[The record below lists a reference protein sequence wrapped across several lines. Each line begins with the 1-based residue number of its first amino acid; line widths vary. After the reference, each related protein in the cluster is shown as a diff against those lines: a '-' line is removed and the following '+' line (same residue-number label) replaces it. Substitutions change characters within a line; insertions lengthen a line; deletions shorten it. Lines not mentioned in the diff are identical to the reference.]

1 MGQMNAW
8 MRLEEVGVEIPIYDA
23 STRSLKN
30 SIMAA
35 TSGGRLA
42 TSADHV
48 VVRALEGISLEFDH
62 GDRIGLVGHN
72 GAGKSTLLRVLG
84 GVYQPTSGTISSR
97 GRTVSLFDLS
107 LGMDME
113 GTGYENIQLR
123 GLMLG
128 MTRRQIA
135 RKMDE
140 IAEFTDLGNYLA
152 MPIRTYSSGM
162 RLRLAFAVST
172 CIEAD
177 ILLLDEWLSVGDAH
191 FVEKAQKRLRDM
203 ISRSGILVL
212 ASHNNELIQTMCNKA
227 VFLEKGRL
235 VSFGPCDEVLRS
247 YAAAA

>member
-48 VVRALEGISLEFDH
+48 VVRALEGINLEFDH

-97 GRTVSLFDLS
+97 GRTASLFDLS

-140 IAEFTDLGNYLA
+140 IAEFTDLGDYLA

-212 ASHNNELIQTMCNKA
+212 ASHNNELIRTMCNKA
-227 VFLEKGRL
+227 VFLEKGRI
-235 VSFGPCDEVLRS
+235 VSFGPCEEVLRS